1 MKNKIKKTKKTKL
14 ESTAKI
20 QRRLF
25 KLWSEAVRERAMLK
39 CEYCGIENKAI
50 NINGVS
56 TKLDS
61 HHFISRKVKN
71 MPLKFE
77 IKNGICVCPI
87 CHKWGMPSFHRDPIT
102 TITWLIK
109 TSPERYDYVLNNSS
123 IRVDLDNRLV
133 LEEIE
138 RKLLAKESLDLDKL
152 KQIEKDF
159 PKEPKKTR
167 EKRED
172 SISIFEAIN
181 TPELPKSPE
190 PPSQAT

>member
-1 MKNKIKKTKKTKL
+1 MGKKTKKIKKIKL

-20 QRRLF
+20 RRRLF
-25 KLWSEAVRERAMLK
+25 KLWSIAVRENALLK

-56 TKLDS
+56 TKLDA
-61 HHFISRKVKN
+61 HHMISRNVKD

-109 TSPERYDYVLNNSS
+109 NHPDRYNYILNNNSV
-123 IRVDLDNRLV
+123 RVDLDNRLI
-133 LEEIE
+133 LAEIE
-138 RKLLAKESLDLDKL
+138 KRLIAKESLDFDRL
-152 KQIEKDF
+152 KQIEKEF
-159 PKEPKKTR
+159 PREQKQKKPKEDITTTTTT
-167 EKRED
+167 D
-172 SISIFEAIN
+172 LQ
-181 TPELPKSPE
+181 LP
-190 PPSQAT
+190 QL